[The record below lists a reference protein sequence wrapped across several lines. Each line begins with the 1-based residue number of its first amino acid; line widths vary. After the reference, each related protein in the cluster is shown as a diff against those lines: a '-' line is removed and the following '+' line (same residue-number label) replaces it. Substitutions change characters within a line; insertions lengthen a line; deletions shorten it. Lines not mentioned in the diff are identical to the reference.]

1 MKNIDGAKNALMRN
15 KWLGVTLKVIKR
27 FFKDD
32 CPTLGAAIS
41 FFAAFSLLPLLL
53 LIISAFGFLL
63 AAGFPSAIS
72 FKSEFLRLTAAF
84 SPEIASFLEVG
95 IETATSA
102 RKLMGAAGVIVL
114 FFAGAVFFE
123 QISLALDKIWGVS
136 RNRSFFKRKFI
147 SWIAFLAVILILF
160 FFTVVKLLLGALIG
174 QLSEAI
180 GHYAWLDAV
189 YAYSYLLFAFVAL
202 TILYRFL
209 PAAKVS
215 WRNSV
220 KGGLVATVFLS
231 LLNWIFAWYM
241 GKIDLASLYGPVG
254 VSMLFLLWIYL
265 FSLALLL
272 GGEVTA
278 VLDELD

>member
-1 MKNIDGAKNALMRN
+1 MKN
-15 KWLGVTLKVIKR
+15 KWSEVILKIVKK
-27 FFKDD
+27 FFEDD

-84 SPEIASFLEVG
+84 SPEMAAFLKGG
-95 IETATSA
+95 IEAATSA

-123 QISLALDKIWGVS
+123 QISFALDKIWGVS

-147 SWIAFLAVILILF
+147 SWIVFLAVILVLF
-160 FFTVVKLLLGALIG
+160 FFTVVKLLLATLIG
-174 QLSEAI
+174 QLSEII

-189 YAYSYLLFAFVAL
+189 YSYSYLLFAFVAL
-202 TILYRFL
+202 TLLYRFL
-209 PAAKVS
+209 PATKVS
-215 WRNSV
+215 WRNSA
-220 KGGLVATVFLS
+220 KGGLIATVFLS
-231 LLNWIFAWYM
+231 LLNWVFAWYM

-265 FSLALLL
+265 FSLALLV

-278 VLDELD
+278 VLDRSD